1 MQSLENF
8 KRINAS
14 ELRSF
19 LTGLILGDGTID
31 KGTNKRSFKIKSIN
45 RNFINYIEYVIKNNT
60 CFRYYINEFPEIID
74 KYNVRHQKYW
84 QFVITSHPYFNKL
97 YHYFY
102 DDYRHRTVYTKT
114 LNWLTPIGLA
124 NWYMSD
130 GYICLVGKNTGNIY
144 NRRLDICTD
153 RYKLED
159 IQKIQNFLQDKFG
172 IKTSINKR
180 GKFYRIRICMESYET
195 FITLIQPYIV
205 PSMLYKLYLG
215 YNNKQRWMS
224 NDFWNFQEYLKS
236 AVTLPSNVE
245 G

>member
-31 KGTNKRSFKIKSIN
+31 KGTNKRSFRIKSIN
-45 RNFINYIEYVIKNNT
+45 HDFINYIEYVIKNNT
-60 CFRYYINEFPEIID
+60 CFRYYINEFPEMID
-74 KYNVRHQKYW
+74 RYNVRHQKCW

-172 IKTSINKR
+172 IRTSINKR
-180 GKFYRIRICMESYET
+180 GKSYRIRICMESYEK

-215 YNNKQRWMS
+215 YNNKQKWMS

>member
-31 KGTNKRSFKIKSIN
+31 KGTNKRTFRIKSIN
-45 RNFINYIEYVIKNNT
+45 IEFVNYIEYVIKNNT
-60 CFRYYINEFPEIID
+60 CFRYHINKIQEIID
-74 KYNVRHQKYW
+74 KNNVKHKKHW
-84 QFVITSHPYFNKL
+84 EFIISAHPYFNKL

-102 DDYRHRTVYTKT
+102 DDYRNRTIYSKT
-114 LNWLTPIGLA
+114 LSWLTPIGIA

-130 GYICLVGKNTGNIY
+130 GYVCLVGKNKNNIY
-144 NRRLDICTD
+144 NRRIDICTD

-159 IQKIQNFLQDKFG
+159 VQKIQYFLKSKFN
-172 IKTSINKR
+172 IQTSIIKR
-180 GKFYRIRICMESYET
+180 RQLYRIRILTISYEI
-195 FITLIQPYIV
+195 FINLIRPYIV
-205 PSMLYKLYLG
+205 SSMQYKLYLG
-215 YNNKQRWMS
+215 YNNKQDWMS
-224 NDFWNFQEYLKS
+224 DEFWNFQEYLKS